1 MTTSYLLDTNA
12 ISHVMRNVRG
22 SVAVRLASVPDGHRF
37 VSSIVV
43 AEISFGLRKSGATTL
58 KERANRIL
66 RHFDVVPFTAEDGP
80 SYARLRTNL
89 ERAAMPFD
97 ANDALIAA
105 QAITRGLVVVT
116 HDQQMHDFPGLAATD
131 WQ

>member
-1 MTTSYLLDTNA
+1 MTSYFLDTNA
-12 ISHVMRNVRG
+12 ISHVMRNPRG
-22 SVAVRLASVPDGHRF
+22 AVGVRLSAVPDGHRL

-43 AEISFGLRKSGATTL
+43 AEISFGLRKSGTTTL

-80 SYARLRTNL
+80 SYARLRTSL
-89 ERAAMPFD
+89 EQDALPFD

-105 QAITRGLVVVT
+105 QAITRGYVVVT
-116 HDQQMHDFPGLAATD
+116 HDQQMHDFPGLATAD